1 MIKTSKILSL
11 ITVVFLLFNCSNDD
25 DSTDS
30 SNIKFSPELLD
41 GTWRISFFSDE
52 NTQRTQEF
60 NSYEFTFDYGE
71 ETVWVK
77 SNGSTEMGLLR
88 VFQSVINGSEY
99 WIVEVDFSN
108 TVNPGNADL
117 QDLNEEW
124 IVKNVLNAADKI
136 EFEERF
142 SNNTPELLHL
152 ERLLN

>member
-30 SNIKFSPELLD
+30 SNTKFSPDLLD

-60 NSYEFTFDYGE
+60 NSYEFTFDYAE
-71 ETVWVK
+71 ETVQVK
-77 SNGSTEMGLLR
+77 SDGSTEMGLLR
-88 VFQSVINGSEY
+88 VFQSVINGSEN
-99 WIVEVDFSN
+99 WVVEVDFSN

-136 EFEERF
+136 EFEERI
-142 SNNTPELLHL
+142 SNNTPEILHL